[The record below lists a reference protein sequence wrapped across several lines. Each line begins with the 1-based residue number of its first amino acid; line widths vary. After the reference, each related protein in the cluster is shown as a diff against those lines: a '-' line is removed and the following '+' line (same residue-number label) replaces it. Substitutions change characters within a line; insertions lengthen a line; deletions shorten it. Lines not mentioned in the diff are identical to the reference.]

1 MVTWIISNKVIRV
14 LSVLRRPSFVKNF
27 ALNVVSIRYLNQTT
41 LNRSLNILNQGSTL
55 ENLFDPRLRIF
66 LLDIKKKFDESGFQN
81 IETKFGLSV
90 VNKNHIQSLAGLGE
104 KLLQTE
110 NDLQELKALST
121 DDDENGDLV
130 KMISEECSQ
139 LKETLVQIQNEV
151 LELIVQK
158 DNQQTEGIIM
168 EFSAGVGGQESMLFC
183 FEMLQMYTTYC
194 DSEGWDYEL
203 TDIEK
208 SDLEGVRHASVC
220 INHPDAYDKLQFESG
235 VHRVQRVPKTEKAG
249 RVHTSTVAVAI
260 LPRPSEVSVT
270 IEQKDLKIET
280 KRASGAGGQHVNTTE
295 SAVRIVHIPSGVV
308 AECQTQRSQMQNR
321 KVAIDKIR
329 ARLFQMKIDQQL
341 ATTRSSRK
349 LQVGSSSRS
358 EKIRTYNFPQD
369 RITDHRINFTSHN
382 LGEFLRGTRPF
393 QILIEKLKEESYKE
407 RVSEFLEQIK
417 V

>member
-1 MVTWIISNKVIRV
+1 MVTWGISSKIVRV
-14 LSVLRRPSFVKNF
+14 LSALRRPCF
-27 ALNVVSIRYLNQTT
+27 AKSYANNVISIRCLNQTISH
-41 LNRSLNILNQGSTL
+41 RSLNLNQVSF
-55 ENLFDPRLRIF
+55 ENIFDPRLRIF
-66 LLDIKKKFDESGFQN
+66 LLNIKKKFDESGFQN
-81 IETKFGLSV
+81 IESKSGIGV
-90 VNKNHIQSLAGLGE
+90 VNKQRIQSLAGLGE

-110 NDLQELKALST
+110 NDLQELKALSA
-121 DDDENGDLV
+121 DDDKNGDLA
-130 KMISEECSQ
+130 KMVSEEFSQ
-139 LKETLVQIQNEV
+139 LKEILVQIQNEV
-151 LELIVQK
+151 LELILQE
-158 DNQQTEGIIM
+158 DNHQTEGIIM

-183 FEMLQMYTTYC
+183 NEILQMYITYC
-194 DSEGWDYEL
+194 ESEGWDYEL

-208 SDLEGVRHASVC
+208 SDLEGIRHAAIC
-220 INHPDAYDKLQFESG
+220 INNSDAYDRLQFESG

-295 SAVRIVHIPSGVV
+295 SAVRIVHLPSGVV

-321 KVAIDKIR
+321 KVAMDKIR

-349 LQVGSSSRS
+349 LQVGSSGRS

-382 LGEFLRGTRPF
+382 LGEFLRGARPF
-393 QILIEKLKEESYKE
+393 HVLIGKLKEESYKE
-407 RVSEFLEQIK
+407 RVFEFLEKIK